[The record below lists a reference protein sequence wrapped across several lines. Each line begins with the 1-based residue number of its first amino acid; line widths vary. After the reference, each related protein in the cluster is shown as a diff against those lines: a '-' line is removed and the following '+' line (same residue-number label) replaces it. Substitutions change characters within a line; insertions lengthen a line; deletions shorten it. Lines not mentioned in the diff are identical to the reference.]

1 MEGIGK
7 DERRHPCDIE
17 RKRCLVIHRWFPSE
31 SKGIDEVTLRCGGDW
46 WVNGG

>member
-17 RKRCLVIHRWFPSE
+17 RKSCLVIHRWFPSE